1 MGVMTLRNTVIAFF
15 LILAAI
21 VVTKTGTGDTPRATS
36 GGGSGGSGGSGRV
49 VCSVSPQ
56 RPAEKDNRIVAAAQF
71 RCDSP
76 GPDGLTIT
84 VHLQRNDGGTWTT
97 LAKETFVSNSVYTT
111 REESAAA
118 RTRRVSA
125 ACAAGTFRTLVEGTL
140 FDAKRS
146 TPLSQ
151 TSGERKNPC

>member
-15 LILAAI
+15 LILAAV
-21 VVTKTGTGDTPRATS
+21 VVTKTGTGSTPRATTDAGA
-36 GGGSGGSGGSGRV
+36 GGGGRV

-84 VHLQRNDGGTWTT
+84 VHLQRNDNGTWTT

-125 ACAAGTFRTLVEGTL
+125 GCAAGTYRTKVDGTL
-140 FDAKRS
+140 FDNKRS
-146 TPLSQ
+146 TPVSE
-151 TSGERKNPC
+151 TSGERRNPC

>member
-1 MGVMTLRNTVIAFF
+1 MTLRNTVIAFF

-97 LAKETFVSNSVYTT
+97 LAKETFVSNSVSTT

-146 TPLSQ
+146 SPLSQ

>member
-1 MGVMTLRNTVIAFF
+1 MRNTVFAFF

-36 GGGSGGSGGSGRV
+36 GSGGGGRV

-56 RPAEKDNRIVAAAQF
+56 RPVEKDNRIVAATQF

-76 GPDGLTIT
+76 GPDGLTMT

-111 REESAAA
+111 REESAEA
-118 RTRRVSA
+118 RTRRVSV
-125 ACAAGTFRTLVEGTL
+125 ACAPGTFRTLVEGSL
-140 FDAKRS
+140 FDNKRS
-146 TPLSQ
+146 TPLSR

>member
-1 MGVMTLRNTVIAFF
+1 MTMRNTVLAFF

-21 VVTKTGTGDTPRATS
+21 VVTKTGTGNTPRTAS
-36 GGGSGGSGGSGRV
+36 GGGGGGGRV

-56 RPAEKDNRIVAAAQF
+56 RPAERDGRLVAATQF

-76 GPDGLTIT
+76 GPDRLTVT

-111 REESAAA
+111 REESAEA
-118 RTRRVSA
+118 RTRRVSV

-140 FDAKRS
+140 FDNKRS
-146 TPLSQ
+146 TPVSE

>member
-1 MGVMTLRNTVIAFF
+1 MRVGVMTLRNTVIAFF

-21 VVTKTGTGDTPRATS
+21 VVTKTGTGDTPQTTS
-36 GGGSGGSGGSGRV
+36 GDGGGGRV

-56 RPAEKDNRIVAAAQF
+56 RPVKKDNRIVAAAQF

-76 GPDGLTIT
+76 GPDGLTVT

-97 LAKETFVSNSVYTT
+97 VAKESSASKSVATT
-111 REESAAA
+111 REKSAES
-118 RTRRVSA
+118 RTRRVSV
-125 ACAAGTFRTLVEGTL
+125 ACAAGTFRTLVEASVT
-140 FDAKRS
+140 DNKRT
-146 TPLSQ
+146 TPLSK

>member
-1 MGVMTLRNTVIAFF
+1 MMTLRNTVIAFF

-36 GGGSGGSGGSGRV
+36 GSGGGSGGGGGRV

-76 GPDGLTIT
+76 GPDGLTVT

-111 REESAAA
+111 REESADA
-118 RTRRVSA
+118 RTRRVGV
-125 ACAAGTFRTLVEGTL
+125 ACTAGTFRTLVEGSE
-140 FDAKRS
+140 FDDKRS
-146 TPLSQ
+146 TPLSG